1 MWNKVVPEDDKT
13 QSPNQSSGYHDD
25 DVGIVLTM
33 LEHLISQI
41 PGHIRCANVVI
52 ALTIP
57 MHLAVQ
63 NLLIQA
69 MLSPS
74 DAFS

>member
-1 MWNKVVPEDDKT
+1 MI
-13 QSPNQSSGYHDD
+13 QHSPDQSSGYHDD

-33 LEHLISQI
+33 LEHLVNQI
-41 PGHIRCANVVI
+41 PEQIRCANMVI
-52 ALTIP
+52 VFTIP

-63 NLLIQA
+63 KLESD
-69 MLSPS
+69 MFSPS

>member
-1 MWNKVVPEDDKT
+1 MWNKVVPGDDKT

-41 PGHIRCANVVI
+41 PGHIRYAYVVI

-74 DAFS
+74 DALS